1 MAKLKERGKHLL
13 QLVEKHKRKGLRVD
27 GVKQVQCINAEVVSE
42 LGDTKEFKTGSLRQQ
57 KAE

>member
-13 QLVEKHKRKGLRVD
+13 QLVEKHKREGMRVD
-27 GVKQVQCINAEVVSE
+27 GVKLVQCINSEVASE
-42 LGDTKEFKTGSLRQQ
+42 LGDTKEFKTRSLRQQ

>member
-27 GVKQVQCINAEVVSE
+27 GVKRVQCINAEVVSE